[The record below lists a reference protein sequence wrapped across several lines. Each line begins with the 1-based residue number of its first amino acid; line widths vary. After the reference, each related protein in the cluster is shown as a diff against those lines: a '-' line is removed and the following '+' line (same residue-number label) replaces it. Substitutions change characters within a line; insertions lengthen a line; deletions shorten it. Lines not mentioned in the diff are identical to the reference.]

1 MDITLPIRT
10 ALFVPASRPERIAKA
25 LASGADAVIVDLEDA
40 VEASAKDAAR
50 ANLANFIAAHPAAHA
65 TTPLMVR
72 INDAQSPWFADDLD
86 TVRHLPQGSAI
97 LLAKAQSA
105 AQVAAAA
112 QTGHPVIPLIE
123 TAQGVIALPE
133 IAATPGVNRLTFGAL
148 DLGLDLGL
156 TPDSAAAQTVLDHVR
171 SQLLLHN
178 AAAALAAPL
187 DTVFPAIQDEAGLT
201 HHATRARDMGF
212 GGMLCIHPAQIA
224 PVRAAFAPSEQELAW
239 ANRILAAAQDNPAGA
254 FRLDGEMVDAPV
266 IARARRVVACARTR

>member
-1 MDITLPIRT
+1 MDITQPIRT

-50 ANLANFIAAHPAAHA
+50 ANLANFIAARPD
-65 TTPLMVR
+65 TPLMVR
-72 INDAQSPWFADDLD
+72 INDAESAWFADDLAV
-86 TVRHLPQGSAI
+86 VRHLPQGSAI

-105 AQVAAAA
+105 AEVAAVA

-123 TAQGVIALPE
+123 TARGVTMLPT

-156 TPDSAAAQTVLDHVR
+156 TQDSAAATTVLDHVR
-171 SQLLLHN
+171 SQLLLQN
-178 AAAALAAPL
+178 AAAGLVAPL
-187 DTVFPAIQDEAGLT
+187 DTVFPAIADAPGLAR
-201 HHATRARDMGF
+201 HATRARDMGF

-224 PVRAAFAPSEQELAW
+224 PVHAAFAPGEEALAW
-239 ANRILAAAQDNPAGA
+239 AHRILAAAQNNPAGA

-266 IARARRVVACARTR
+266 IARARRVVACAGTR

>member
-40 VEASAKDAAR
+40 VEASAKDSAR
-50 ANLANFIAAHPAAHA
+50 ANLAAFIAVHPD
-65 TTPLMVR
+65 TLLMVR
-72 INDAQSPWFADDLD
+72 INDAESPWFADDLD

-105 AQVAAAA
+105 AEVAAVA
-112 QTGHPVIPLIE
+112 QTGHPIIPLIE

-133 IAATPGVNRLTFGAL
+133 IAAAPGVNRLTFGAL
-148 DLGLDLGL
+148 DLGLDVGL
-156 TPDSAAAQTVLDHVR
+156 MQDSAAATTVLNHVR

-201 HHATRARDMGF
+201 RHAQLARDMGF

-224 PVRAAFAPSEQELAW
+224 PVHAAFAPSEQELAW
-239 ANRILAAAQDNPAGA
+239 ANRILAASEANPAGA